1 MDYKSVI
8 AYSNTCV
15 LFQLTNGFYALVAVD
30 DEEASRQM
38 TVSKYAEDHMKLGI
52 FTSGDNIPQKI
63 LNEAVKT
70 LNKGENVYVCSKL
83 PEEMERF
90 KNEK

>member
-52 FTSGDNIPQKI
+52 FTSGNGIPKKV
-63 LNEAVKT
+63 LKEAVET
-70 LNKGENVYVCSKL
+70 LTKGENVYVCSEL
-83 PEEMERF
+83 PKEMERF